1 VPIPIANHPHSVL
14 VVLDDA
20 VTNAS
25 VRRERAELE
34 ERGIAADD
42 APRVLAYRYR
52 CEYAGCPAS
61 TLFPDGLTVPPV
73 LAASTPVCPM
83 CAQPLVTLGPR
94 RASVE
99 VKLTQHGV
107 EQLRIVVEDGRPV
120 ELGRTAEIGTAS
132 LAALRADPS
141 AVSLLSRRHLR
152 LHCDGER
159 RLWIEDLGSTNGT
172 SIVRLDEQDGRLIE
186 AGALISVNHGDRVVL
201 PDDVELTLSGRSY
214 PLLAGAST
222 TFVADDERTVRGASS
237 TGTGG

>member
-1 VPIPIANHPHSVL
+1 MP
-14 VVLDDA
+14 DDPGID
-20 VTNAS
+20 AS
-25 VRRERAELE
+25 VRRERSELE
-34 ERGIAADD
+34 ERGIAPDD

-61 TLFPDGLTVPPV
+61 ALFPDGLTVPPV
-73 LAASTPVCPM
+73 LAASRPVCPM
-83 CAQPLVTLGPR
+83 CAQPLTTLGPR

-99 VKLTQHGV
+99 VKLTQCGV

-132 LAALRADPS
+132 LAALRVDPTS
-141 AVSLLSRRHLR
+141 VSLLSRRHVR

-172 SIVRLDEQDGRLIE
+172 SIVRLGARDSRPVE
-186 AGALISVNHGDRVVL
+186 AGALMSVNHGDRVVL
-201 PDDVELTLSGRSY
+201 PDDVELTLSGRAY

-222 TFVADDERTVRGASS
+222 TFVADDERTIRGASS
-237 TGTGG
+237 AGRGN

>member
-1 VPIPIANHPHSVL
+1 
-14 VVLDDA
+14 
-20 VTNAS
+20 
-25 VRRERAELE
+25 
-34 ERGIAADD
+34 
-42 APRVLAYRYR
+42 
-52 CEYAGCPAS
+52 
-61 TLFPDGLTVPPV
+61 
-73 LAASTPVCPM
+73 
-83 CAQPLVTLGPR
+83 
-94 RASVE
+94 
-99 VKLTQHGV
+99 V

-132 LAALRADPS
+132 LAALRADPG

-237 TGTGG
+237 AGIGG